1 MFRLAVQYVVETLS
15 RLRGCSARLKSL
27 FKKDMHQF
35 TYAAAAAAPTPN
47 APKNISPSRGA
58 GKHRTAS
65 QISQVKARSE
75 GNMQSNIGSIGDYIL
90 VDVLLGDVDL
100 DMFAKVEAHY
110 ISALQKRVFRVWSN
124 VIEDRTGQFR

>member
-1 MFRLAVQYVVETLS
+1 LWQYVVETLS

-35 TYAAAAAAPTPN
+35 TYTAAAGAPTPS

-58 GKHRTAS
+58 GKHHSS

-75 GNMQSNIGSIGDYIL
+75 SNMQSDIGSIGDYIL

-110 ISALQKRVFRVWSN
+110 ISALQKKVFRVWSN

>member
-1 MFRLAVQYVVETLS
+1 VVETLS
-15 RLRGCSARLKSL
+15 RLRGSSARLKSL

-35 TYAAAAAAPTPN
+35 TYTAAATAPIPA
-47 APKNISPSRGA
+47 APKNISPSRGG

-65 QISQVKARSE
+65 QISQVKARMDT
-75 GNMQSNIGSIGDYIL
+75 NIQSDIGSIGDYVL
-90 VDVLLGDVDL
+90 VDVLLGDVDF